1 MLTRIDR
8 LRPVY
13 FVSEK
18 LALDIAINLTYTS
31 GVETKQPVTPA
42 QTTKES
48 KHEIC
53 YST

>member
-31 GVETKQPVTPA
+31 GVETKPA
-42 QTTKES
+42 GNGAIQRIQDYVF
-48 KHEIC
+48 HLF
-53 YST
+53 